1 MFGLRKTL
9 GSLFG
14 LHQIDETWFG
24 HLEETLLK
32 ADVGIAT
39 TDTLISSLRKTA
51 KTQSINNAEQLK
63 GILVQEITQL
73 LSPLESPQ
81 NPLLTPQS
89 GQKPEVWLIVGVN
102 GAGKTTSI
110 GKLCRHFQAQGKS
123 VLLAAGDTFRAAAR
137 NQLKEW
143 GERNHVQVL
152 SQESGDAAAVAHDAI
167 HAAISRQIDLLF
179 IDTAGRL
186 ATQGNLMEELKKVKR
201 VISKVIPDAPHQIV
215 LVLDGNTG
223 QNGIAQVLAFRN
235 AIGLQGII
243 VTKLDGT
250 AKGGVICALSKA
262 LETPMESGATS
273 SRTFVYALGKGEGL
287 ADLEPFNAQ
296 IYAKEIVE

>member
-1 MFGLRKTL
+1 MFGLRKTF

-14 LHQIDETWFG
+14 LHPIDESWFEQ
-24 HLEETLLK
+24 LEETLLK

-39 TDTLISSLRKTA
+39 TNVLIASLRKLA
-51 KTQSINNAEQLK
+51 KSQLIQNAEDLK
-63 GILVQEITQL
+63 GLLVQEISRL
-73 LSPLESPQ
+73 LAPLENPQ
-81 NPLLTPQS
+81 NPLLLSQS
-89 GQKPEVWLIVGVN
+89 NHKPEIWLIVGVN

-110 GKLCRHFQAQGKS
+110 GKLCHHFQVQGKS

-143 GERNHVQVL
+143 GERNQVQVL

-167 HAAISRQIDLLF
+167 HAAISRQIDVLF

-201 VISKVIPDAPHQIV
+201 VISKVVPDAPHQIV

-262 LETPMESGATS
+262 LETPPETGTPAFK
-273 SRTFVYALGKGEGL
+273 TFVYALGKGEGL
-287 ADLEPFNAQ
+287 SDLEPFNAEA
-296 IYAKEIVE
+296 YAKELVE